1 MSVQGGDSHSSAT
14 AAPGTA
20 GDRIVIIGGG
30 VAGLACGCYLQM
42 NGYRT
47 EILEMNPVPGGLCT
61 AWDRGPYVFDGCLSW
76 LVGTHPSSTFHQ
88 IWNELGALAGREII
102 HYDEFLRVEGRDGQV
117 LSLSTDLDRLA
128 ENCKRIAPE
137 DAGRIDKLLRAVR
150 RCPLINPPLENPLE
164 LMSGPAKLKL
174 LFHYFPMLPVV
185 FGWKNVKLADYLA
198 D

>member
-1 MSVQGGDSHSSAT
+1 MSAPLGDSHPHEPGRADLSTLRSSSAT
-14 AAPGTA
+14 EDGPVGPAARQHRPT
-20 GDRIVIIGGG
+20 GDKIIIIGGG

-88 IWNELGALAGREII
+88 VWSELGVFAGREII
-102 HYDEFLRVEGRDGQV
+102 HRDEFLRVEGRDGQV
-117 LSLSTDLDRLA
+117 LSLSTDLDRLV

-137 DAGRIDKLLRAVR
+137 DADRIAKLLRAVR
-150 RCPLINPPLENPLE
+150 RCNLHQSAIGKP
-164 LMSGPAKLKL
+164 
-174 LFHYFPMLPVV
+174 
-185 FGWKNVKLADYLA
+185 D
-198 D
+198 